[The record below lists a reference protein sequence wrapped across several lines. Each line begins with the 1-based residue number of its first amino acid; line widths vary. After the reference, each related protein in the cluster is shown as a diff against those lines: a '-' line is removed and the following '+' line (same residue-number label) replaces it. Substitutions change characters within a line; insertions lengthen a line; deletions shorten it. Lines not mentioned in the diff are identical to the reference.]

1 MVAEN
6 QQSEMSDDELINYDG
21 RQSKTAAAVQ
31 RGVGRMLSAA
41 GFAGLPEFPLASGRR
56 ADIIAINDKGMIW
69 IVEIKS
75 SVADFRADNKWQD
88 YWEYCDEL
96 YFAVPP
102 DLPQD
107 ILPDETGLIVADAWG
122 AEILRQPQPQTLA
135 AARRKAVTLRF
146 ARAAALR
153 LHGVYDPMITGG

>member
-1 MVAEN
+1 MP
-6 QQSEMSDDELINYDG
+6 DDELIIHDG
-21 RQSKTAAAVQ
+21 RQSETAAGVQ

-41 GFAGLPEFPLASGRR
+41 GFAALSEFPLVSGRR
-56 ADIIAINDKGMIW
+56 ADIFAVSERGMIW

-75 SVADFRADNKWQD
+75 SLADYRADNKWHE
-88 YWEYCDEL
+88 YWDYCDEL

-107 ILPDETGLIVADAWG
+107 ILPVETGLIVADPWG
-122 AEILRQPQPQTLA
+122 GEILRQPQPQKLA

-146 ARAAALR
+146 ARLAAIR
-153 LHGVYDPMITGG
+153 LHAMYDPKIAD